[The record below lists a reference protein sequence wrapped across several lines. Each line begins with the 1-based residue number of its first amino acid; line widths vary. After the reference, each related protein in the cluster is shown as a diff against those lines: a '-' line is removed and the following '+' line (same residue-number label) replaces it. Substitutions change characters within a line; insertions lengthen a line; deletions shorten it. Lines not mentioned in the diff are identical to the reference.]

1 MQTCDASEMEAILAH
16 AFGASKF
23 DSRQTRVFNA
33 TASSWQSQ
41 SGQLGIAGCD
51 YSAHA
56 KATFP
61 SARLVRCHLGSQGYA
76 SLRSGGHD
84 LQMAPGGVETIPA
97 DRDLIA
103 EFQPGFSQI
112 VLRFDQDYLRK
123 TLSRLIDSPVVD
135 LQFAPGCSASKQAVA
150 AFRRSVFSVAHRSCR
165 PRRYPLPLL
174 LR

>member
-1 MQTCDASEMEAILAH
+1 MSSPAPKSQNAPRPVSRMQTRRRVRWRPFWPTLSAPP
-16 AFGASKF
+16 KF
-23 DSRQTRVFNA
+23 TVDVRLYA
-33 TASSWQSQ
+33 TASSWSQ

-61 SARLVRCHLGSQGYA
+61 SARLVRCHLGVA
-76 SLRSGGHD
+76 RLRQRPTVRRTRPANGSR
-84 LQMAPGGVETIPA
+84 GVETIPA

-112 VLRFDQDYLRK
+112 VLRFDQDYLCK

-135 LQFAPGCSASKQAVA
+135 LQFAPGV
-150 AFRRSVFSVAHRSCR
+150 
-165 PRRYPLPLL
+165 